1 MQHFTDTYVSVQ
13 GGILYGTCSGALGN
27 TKDNMIIKH
36 EFYFYNLLLIKVKSS
51 LNLEAS
57 EFCTALLKNLR

>member
-27 TKDNMIIKH
+27 VKILETNTD
-36 EFYFYNLLLIKVKSS
+36 LLINNNNIISIIYQGW
-51 LNLEAS
+51 
-57 EFCTALLKNLR
+57 

>member
-27 TKDNMIIKH
+27 VI
-36 EFYFYNLLLIKVKSS
+36 FYLIKVGI
-51 LNLEAS
+51 
-57 EFCTALLKNLR
+57 FTMHILLQIN